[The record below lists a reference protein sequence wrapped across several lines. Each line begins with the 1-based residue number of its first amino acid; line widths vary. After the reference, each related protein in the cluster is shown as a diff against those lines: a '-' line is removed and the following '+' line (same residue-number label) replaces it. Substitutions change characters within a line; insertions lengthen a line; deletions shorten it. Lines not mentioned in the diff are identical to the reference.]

1 MNDIH
6 DIHQTHEPH
15 KKSFSL
21 APPPE
26 DLTAAILAVRL
37 AALTDPEL
45 SDGAARLFV
54 HLLDLSL
61 QRSASNWRGQVTIS
75 QSKLSEHLHRSRRV
89 IWDRVQEL
97 IGRRYVWITKQRVPN
112 FWDLNVY
119 HVTALDSPNH
129 PEQNPTRDGLWGN
142 GARRGPPP
150 GTGMGA
156 RTPPG
161 GTARD
166 IPARET
172 PSAEEQKR
180 ENAPES
186 RYLPRPSAA
195 KSRGSPPRKVAA
207 GSRENLLRGAAKSR
221 GGEPREVAAGSR
233 EKSRRAAD
241 ESCEL
246 REHSASSKEH
256 FKSRGG
262 GPRPGFRV

>member
-156 RTPPG
+156 RTPRG
-161 GTARD
+161 GPRGTSPRGKPPPRRSKNVKMRLKAD
-166 IPARET
+166 ICLGR
-172 PSAEEQKR
+172 
-180 ENAPES
+180 
-186 RYLPRPSAA
+186 
-195 KSRGSPPRKVAA
+195 PPRKVAA
-207 GSRENLLRGAAKSR
+207 HRREKSRRGAARICYGEPRKVAAVSREKLRRGAAKSR
-221 GGEPREVAAGSR
+221 GGQPMKVAN
-233 EKSRRAAD
+233 
-241 ESCEL
+241 
-246 REHSASSKEH
+246 
-256 FKSRGG
+256 
-262 GPRPGFRV
+262 